1 MLGYKAENIEEMIYG
16 IESSLLMIDTDEN
29 PAIARYLI
37 NTVDFLSGILA
48 EGHVA

>member
-1 MLGYKAENIEEMIYG
+1 MLGYKQENIEEMIYG
-16 IESSLLMIDTDEN
+16 IESSLLMIDTDKN

-48 EGHVA
+48 EGHV